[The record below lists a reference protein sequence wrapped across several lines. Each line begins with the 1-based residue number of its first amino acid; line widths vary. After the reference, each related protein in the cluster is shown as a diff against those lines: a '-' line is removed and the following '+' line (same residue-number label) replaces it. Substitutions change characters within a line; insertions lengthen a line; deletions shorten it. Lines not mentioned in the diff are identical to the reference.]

1 MIDLSVKLDEQFA
14 ASRNPLEAANRNR
27 WKSLAG
33 NMNRSQLVNKLQ
45 YVMRYLIRARCRGLK
60 IESFYITDTEQRISN
75 HRKRIKFKY
84 EILEELKK
92 HNSNLSYGVFSSFYE
107 CSKYR
112 MGSFYVL
119 RFKKH
124 QDLFRSIVTKMSNEF
139 EFNVWIFDYNHNPY
153 IIFDAYENGIEYF
166 FSEAAK
172 QTANTQVKT
181 LFHLDYFT
189 NAPWCSVDLESE
201 TIADIVRLKGS
212 IEVEIHQKMMKPR
225 RDKESSFWKHVFR
238 MARKYF
244 SKSKNRSPK

>member
-33 NMNRSQLVNKLQ
+33 NLNRSQLVNKLQ

-107 CSKYR
+107 CSKYK

-124 QDLFRSIVTKMSNEF
+124 HDLFRSIVTKMSNEF

-244 SKSKNRSPK
+244 SKK